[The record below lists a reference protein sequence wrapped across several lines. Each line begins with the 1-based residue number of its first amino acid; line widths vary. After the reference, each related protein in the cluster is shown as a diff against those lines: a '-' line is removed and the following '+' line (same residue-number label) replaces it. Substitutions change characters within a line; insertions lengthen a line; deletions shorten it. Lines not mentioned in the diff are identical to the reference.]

1 MVCVSYICVSVG
13 HVLHMSL
20 EAIGLPWII
29 FQTGSTTGTWGLQI
43 RLGWLAS
50 EARAS
55 GCLYP
60 PCSGIVGTHHCI
72 WFFTWVLVTAPSS
85 CLCSRQLNFLHGNA
99 SCTSLQCKCC
109 LSPVWNKIRQECFLL
124 LKTFPNCHLYLTT
137 NGRKEKQKTMLCR
150 KWCLLFPRFALW
162 PLALLFL
169 QDCPF
174 S

>member
-1 MVCVSYICVSVG
+1 MCFIFLCVSGSCVAHVPGSHRSSLNHLSDRIHYWDMRFADSSRLVG
-13 HVLHMSL
+13 
-20 EAIGLPWII
+20 
-29 FQTGSTTGTWGLQI
+29 QWGLGI
-43 RLGWLAS
+43 WLS
-50 EARAS
+50 LSSPQWDCRHT
-55 GCLYP
+55 P
-60 PCSGIVGTHHCI
+60 PYL
-72 WFFTWVLVTAPSS
+72 VLVTAPSS
-85 CLCSRQLNFLHGNA
+85 CLCSRQLSSLHGNA
-99 SCTSLQCKCC
+99 SCISLQCKCC
-109 LSPVWNKIRQECFLL
+109 LSPVWNKIRRECFLL

>member
-1 MVCVSYICVSVG
+1 
-13 HVLHMSL
+13 MSL
-20 EAIGLPWII
+20 EAIGLPWVI

-60 PCSGIVGTHHCI
+60 PFSGTVGTHHHI
-72 WFFTWVLVTAPSS
+72 WFFTRVLVTAPSS

-99 SCTSLQCKCC
+99 SCISLPCKCC
-109 LSPVWNKIRQECFLL
+109 LSPIWNKIRRECFLL
-124 LKTFPNCHLYLTT
+124 LKTFKLQNSPKTFPNRHLYLAT

-150 KWCLLFPRFALW
+150 KWCLLFPRFALR
-162 PLALLFL
+162 PLVLLSL